1 MKTLNDIINWIIQSG
16 LLAWLFYFGF
26 AVGKPF
32 IESKIKHAKTTQ
44 EQALWELALQLAM
57 TAVNSRVGKNISGQE
72 KFAQAV
78 AEVQSYLTAK
88 GLHIDTKQIQAAVQ
102 SAYEMSMLT
111 PTVDPNK
118 SNDDKQQTTETKKA
132 DPVLEAIKTAPN
144 RANKLT
150 LDKNDV
156 TGEVKG

>member
-1 MKTLNDIINWIIQSG
+1 MMMKTANDIVNWIIQSG
-16 LLAWLFYFGF
+16 LLVWLFYFGF

-32 IESKIKHAKTTQ
+32 IESKIKHAKTAQ
-44 EQALWELALQLAM
+44 QKELWTLLQQVSM
-57 TAVNSRVGKNISGQE
+57 TVVNSLVGKDMTGQA
-72 KFAQAV
+72 KFVEAVTQVQA
-78 AEVQSYLTAK
+78 YLANK
-88 GLHIDTKQIQAAVQ
+88 GLHVDMKQVQAAVQ
-102 SAYEMSMLT
+102 AAYELSYLT
-111 PTVDPNK
+111 PTVNPNEDK
-118 SNDDKQQTTETKKA
+118 SDNTKKI

>member
-1 MKTLNDIINWIIQSG
+1 MNTVNDIINWIWKTG
-16 LLAWLFYFGF
+16 LIYWLFYFGF

-44 EQALWELALQLAM
+44 EQALWELVLQLAM
-57 TAVNSRVGKNISGQE
+57 TAVNSRVGKSITGQE
-72 KFAQAV
+72 KFSQAV

-88 GLHIDTKQIQAAVQ
+88 GLHVDLKQIQAAVQ

-111 PTVDPNK
+111 PTVNPNEDK
-118 SNDDKQQTTETKKA
+118 SDTAKKV

>member
-16 LLAWLFYFGF
+16 LLVWLFYFGF

-88 GLHIDTKQIQAAVQ
+88 GLHIETKQIQAAVQ

-111 PTVDPNK
+111 PTVNPNEDK
-118 SNDDKQQTTETKKA
+118 SDTAKKV

-150 LDKNDV
+150 LDK
-156 TGEVKG
+156 TAEAKG

>member
-16 LLAWLFYFGF
+16 LLVWLFYFGF
-26 AVGKPF
+26 AVSKPF

-111 PTVDPNK
+111 PTVNPNE
-118 SNDDKQQTTETKKA
+118 SESKKA
-132 DPVLEAIKTAPN
+132 NTEQEVVVPAGTVKAIDPK
-144 RANKLT
+144 
-150 LDKNDV
+150 
-156 TGEVKG
+156 EVA

>member
-16 LLAWLFYFGF
+16 LLVWLFYFGF

-88 GLHIDTKQIQAAVQ
+88 GLHIETKQIQAAVQ

-111 PTVDPNK
+111 PTVNPNEDK
-118 SNDDKQQTTETKKA
+118 SDTAKKV
-132 DPVLEAIKTAPN
+132 DPVLEAIKAAPN

-150 LDKNDV
+150 LDKTV
-156 TGEVKG
+156 EAKG

>member
-16 LLAWLFYFGF
+16 LLVWLFYFGF

-88 GLHIDTKQIQAAVQ
+88 GLHIETKQIQAAVQ

-111 PTVDPNK
+111 PTVNPNEDK
-118 SNDDKQQTTETKKA
+118 SDTTKKT

-150 LDKNDV
+150 LDKTV
-156 TGEVKG
+156 EAKG